1 MINIESLLSG
11 SGGGLLVAV
20 ATFFGFHRRLNSHKE
35 ALLFLQ
41 ETKVDKDV
49 FAANLKMNENM
60 YEEVKYIRA
69 RVDDLVNG
77 RK

>member
-1 MINIESLLSG
+1 MNLESLIGG

-20 ATFFGFHRRLNSHKE
+20 VTFFGFHRRLNSHKE
-35 ALLFLQ
+35 ALRFLQ
-41 ETKVDKDV
+41 DTKVDKEV